1 MKNLSHIDHELD
13 MVTKQYVDDAA
24 ATKVDKV
31 EGKQLS
37 TNDFTNEYKTKIDN
51 FKPYTLPMASA
62 DALGGVKIGENLTI
76 DANGVLSATAPSAT
90 IVIKEDF

>member
-1 MKNLSHIDHELD
+1 MKNLSPIVDELD
-13 MVTKQYVDDAA
+13 IVNKKYVDTAA

-31 EGKQLS
+31 DGKQLS
-37 TNDFTNEYKTKIDN
+37 TNDFTNESKEKLDSLEN
-51 FKPYTLPMASA
+51 YTLPAASA

-76 DANGVLSATAPSAT
+76 DANGVLSAAAPSAT